1 VVEGLKDSRT
11 QGLKGRLLQG
21 SVALALVLLPALP
34 VQGQEA
40 LDRTRDRGSGV
51 SASQFGTY
59 IERGQFFFYPYYEYY
74 HDDNYEYKP
83 QELGFGLDRD
93 FRGRYRGHEGL
104 VWLGYGIT
112 DGLGIEL
119 EAAVIK
125 AKLDK
130 SPDDPSTQP
139 QRLEQSGL
147 GDVEAQLRW
156 RWRRETEGGPEIFSF
171 FETVFPFQ
179 KSKRLIGTS
188 DWEFQF
194 GGGLIRGFRW
204 GTMTLRLAVGY
215 AEGSLEPGE
224 AAIEYLRRVSS
235 RLRVFAAVEGAEDEF
250 ELITEA
256 QVFLRHNVALILN
269 NAVGLTSK
277 APGWAPEV
285 GVMIFK

>member
-1 VVEGLKDSRT
+1 MADLYDIRRWWT
-11 QGLKGRLLQG
+11 IPI
-21 SVALALVLLPALP
+21 ALSFLMTSP
-34 VQGQEA
+34 VRGQEA
-40 LDRTRDRGSGV
+40 FDRTRDRGSGV
-51 SASQFGTY
+51 PSSQFGTY
-59 IERGQFFFYPYYEYY
+59 IEKRQLFVYPYYEYY

-104 VWLGYGIT
+104 LFLGYGIT
-112 DGLGIEL
+112 DGLMIEV
-119 EAAVIK
+119 EAAVIS

-130 SPDDPSTQP
+130 SLDDTSPQP

-147 GDVEAQLRW
+147 GDVESQLRW
-156 RWRRETEGGPEIFSF
+156 RWRRETEGGPEIFSY

-179 KSKRLIGTS
+179 KSKLLIGTP
-188 DWEFQF
+188 DWEFQL
-194 GGGLIRGFRW
+194 GAGVIRGFRW
-204 GTMTLRLAVGY
+204 GTMTFRLAVGY
-215 AEGSLEPGE
+215 AEGSPEPGE

-235 RLRVFAAVEGAEDEF
+235 RLRLFAAVEGAEDEF

-256 QVFLRHNVALILN
+256 QIFLRRNIVLKPN

-285 GVMIFK
+285 GLMFWFR